1 MKNYYSSLARDKM
14 CEAQSALEKADEYV
28 ALASRDGSDFGFRR
42 NLAKSKK
49 LIARELE
56 RLATIMA
63 DVDLSPEA

>member
-14 CEAQSALEKADEYV
+14 REAQSALEKADEYV
-28 ALASRDGSDFGFRR
+28 ALASRDGNDYGFRR

-63 DVDLSPEA
+63 DTDLSPE